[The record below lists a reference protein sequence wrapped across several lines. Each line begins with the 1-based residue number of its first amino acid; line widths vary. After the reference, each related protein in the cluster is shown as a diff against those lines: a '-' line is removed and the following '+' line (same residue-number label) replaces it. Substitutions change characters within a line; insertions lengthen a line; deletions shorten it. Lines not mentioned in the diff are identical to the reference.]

1 MRRVKTTA
9 SARKQPGMRRYV
21 VGLWVGVVAS
31 LATLPA
37 AGAPGV
43 VYRKVMVQ
51 GTAVHV
57 VQADL
62 NRKSVQ
68 VTIALPEG
76 GIGHAES
83 WSHLIGRTRPS
94 AALTGTYF
102 DIPTA
107 IPVGTIH
114 IRGNTVHRGSVGT
127 ALAIDGANRA
137 RLVKC
142 RPGRRDD
149 WVDEVSVLRAGPRL
163 LAQGQVSLYPYLE
176 GFRDRAILA
185 QKARTAT
192 GITRHNKLLLVA
204 VARPISLRKLA
215 AIMAILG
222 ARDAMCMDGGTSAGL
237 YYRGK
242 SHVVPR
248 RAMTNLLVVYDRSQ
262 AGPGLKA

>member
-1 MRRVKTTA
+1 MKTTR
-9 SARKQPGMRRYV
+9 SARKQPGKKRYL
-21 VGLWVGVVAS
+21 VGLWLGAVAS
-31 LATLPA
+31 LAALPA
-37 AGAPGV
+37 AAAPGV
-43 VYRKVMVQ
+43 MYRKVIVG
-51 GTAVHV
+51 GTPVHV

-102 DIPTA
+102 DVPTA
-107 IPVGTIH
+107 IPVGTIR

-127 ALAIDGANRA
+127 ALAINGANRA
-137 RLVKC
+137 RLVAC
-142 RPGRRDD
+142 YPGRRDEWGD
-149 WVDEVSVLRAGPRL
+149 DVSVLRAGPRL
-163 LAQGQVSLYPYLE
+163 LAQGQVSLYPHLE

-215 AIMAILG
+215 AIMAALG

-248 RAMTNLLVVYDRSQ
+248 RAMTNLLVVYDTTERRP
-262 AGPGLKA
+262 ALKA